1 MTQTRDDR
9 EGTYPAWWRDLTWSA
24 WGLTLVPVRRDHAAR
39 VRRALTAEIAHWLAI
54 GSVDDMRSGTSVW
67 ASESSD
73 LARSGRAF
81 RYLVVREGKFSGVIE
96 VRPDAVRGHIGY
108 WLRRGARGHGTM
120 TLANALILLVAF
132 DGLGLKAIDWVAD
145 AENTT
150 SIAVMTRLGAT
161 LVDRYPARDGIREFE
176 VRYRLARRKF
186 APYATGPAR
195 LRALLT

>member
-1 MTQTRDDR
+1 MTTTRVDSD
-9 EGTYPAWWRDLTWSA
+9 GKYPAWWRDLSWGA
-24 WGLTLVPVRRDHAAR
+24 WDLTLQPVGRDHAAR

-54 GSVDDMRSGTSVW
+54 GSVEDMRSGTSVW
-67 ASESSD
+67 ASESGE
-73 LARSGRAF
+73 LARTGRAF
-81 RYLVVREGKFSGVIE
+81 RYLIVREGKFAGVIE

-120 TLANALILLVAF
+120 TLANSLILHVAF

-161 LVDRYPARDGIREFE
+161 LVDRYRARDGIREFE
-176 VRYRLARRKF
+176 VRYRLTRRRF
-186 APYATGPAR
+186 SPDATGPGR